1 MIQTNLKIESK
12 NGLIKK
18 LLNKLS
24 QYDLCLM
31 YNRDVEVVSQ

>member
-24 QYDLCLM
+24 QYDLRLM
-31 YNRDVEVVSQ
+31 YNRDMEVVSQ